1 MTIFACDL
9 GTTYSAASVWKNERV
24 EIIQNTKGNRTTP
37 SYVAFTDTDRLIGDS
52 ARNQAAI
59 NPLNT
64 IYDVKRLIGKK
75 YSDPSVQEDIKLW
88 PFKVEDDG
96 NDRPQ
101 IVVQYKQQEHK
112 FYAEE
117 ISAMILGYMKEIAEA
132 FTGETMKDIV
142 ITVPAYFNDSARQST
157 KDAATIA
164 GLNAIRIINEPTAA
178 AISYGLDH
186 GQGAPTAAS
195 VAAPVAAPADPTADP
210 AIDPIEPASIIIPL
224 APTVPAKR
232 ILIVDIGGGTSDF
245 TVLIVDDGIFQVKST
260 SGLSHT
266 GGEDFDNRLVKYFTD
281 EFQRKYGKDLS
292 INPKSVKRLKNA
304 CERAKRDLSSS
315 SSTTIDIDS
324 LYEGIDFTSIISR
337 SRFDELCMDLFQDC
351 MSCIEK
357 AIKDSGFNKKEI
369 DDVVIV
375 GGSSRIPRIQQL
387 ISEYFGGKELCRS
400 LNPDEAIAYGA
411 AVQAAILG
419 GCNDDEIKN
428 VLLLD
433 VCPLTLSIRT
443 AGDVATPVIERNTT
457 IPVKKTRMFST
468 YADDQDIVDIEICEG
483 ERTMFND
490 NHFLGNFHLLG
501 FQKAKRGEPKIEV
514 TFDIDANGIL
524 IVSAEEKSSHIKK
537 SLKITNETGR
547 ISASEIE
554 LLIKDAEKFREE
566 DKANRERIDARNEL
580 ETYLL
585 SIKNSIVEDK
595 DVNISGKDR
604 KKIHTA
610 VTFGLLWLDEN
621 RNATKQEYEEKR
633 EESKDIVNP
642 FISKLYKDL
651 KASGNNP
658 ADEVCDADE
667 AD

>member
-96 NDRPQ
+96 DDRPR
-101 IVVQYKQQEHK
+101 IVVQYKCEEHK

-117 ISAMILGYMKEIAEA
+117 ISAMILSYMKEIAEA

-164 GLNAIRIINEPTAA
+164 GLNAVRIINEPTAA

-186 GQGAPTAAS
+186 SQDTTAA
-195 VAAPVAAPADPTADP
+195 A
-210 AIDPIEPASIIIPL
+210 
-224 APTVPAKR
+224 AKR

-281 EFQRKYGKDLS
+281 EFHRKYDKDLS
-292 INPKSVKRLKNA
+292 TNPKSVKRLKNA

-324 LYEGIDFTSIISR
+324 LYDGIDFSSIISR
-337 SRFDELCMDLFQDC
+337 SRFDELCIDLFNDC

-357 AIKDSGFNKKEI
+357 ALKDSGFTKTQI

-419 GCNDDEIKN
+419 GCDDEQIKN
-428 VLLLD
+428 LLLLD

-443 AGDVATPVIERNTT
+443 AGDVATLVIERNTT

-468 YADDQDIVDIEICEG
+468 YADNQDIVDIEICEG
-483 ERTMFND
+483 ERAMFND
-490 NHFLGNFHLLG
+490 NHFLGNFHLSG
-501 FQKAKRGEPKIEV
+501 IQKAKRGEPKIEV

-524 IVSAEEKSSHIKK
+524 IVSAEEKSSNIKK
-537 SLKITNETGR
+537 SITITNDTGR
-547 ISASEIE
+547 MTVEEIE
-554 LLIKDAEKFREE
+554 IFVKDAEKFREE
-566 DKANRERIDARNEL
+566 DKANRGRIDARNEL

-595 DVNISGKDR
+595 DVHVSAKDR
-604 KKIHTA
+604 KKIHAT

-621 RNATKQEYEEKR
+621 RNASKQEYEEKR
-633 EESKDIVNP
+633 EESAQVINP
-642 FISKLYKDL
+642 FISKLYKGL
-651 KASGNNP
+651 KATGNNP
-658 ADEVCDADE
+658 TGEDEEVDEADE
-667 AD
+667 A

>member
-101 IVVQYKQQEHK
+101 IAVQYKGQEHK

-132 FTGETMKDIV
+132 FTGETMNDIV

-186 GQGAPTAAS
+186 GQGTVASTTADPTA
-195 VAAPVAAPADPTADP
+195 ADPTADST
-210 AIDPIEPASIIIPL
+210 ADPTAVPMTA
-224 APTVPAKR
+224 PAKR

-281 EFQRKYGKDLS
+281 EFQRKYAKDLS
-292 INPKSVKRLKNA
+292 SNPKSVKRLKNA

-324 LYEGIDFTSIISR
+324 LYDGIDFTSIISR

-357 AIKDSGFNKKEI
+357 ALKDSGFNKKEI

-501 FQKAKRGEPKIEV
+501 FHKAKRGEPKIEV

-537 SLKITNETGR
+537 SLKITNDTGR

-585 SIKNSIVEDK
+585 SVKNSIVEDK

-604 KKIHTA
+604 KKIHAA

-633 EESKDIVNP
+633 EESKDMVNP

-658 ADEVCDADE
+658 ADEVCDARDARNARDADE
-667 AD
+667 EA